1 MKFTHT
7 PAAAATRARAPLSC
21 RAPYNAKGEDLAAAS
36 SLVYSNYGTPLGTLE
51 NLYGDRPWEIHVVGR
66 YGPHL
71 GSFRV
76 GDKIGLSLSVGP
88 IGEKTYAR
96 SKRFGK
102 GQSDSF
108 APSWDPILGRHSWA
122 GRGSPR

>member
-1 MKFTHT
+1 MID
-7 PAAAATRARAPLSC
+7 ART
-21 RAPYNAKGEDLAAAS
+21 
-36 SLVYSNYGTPLGTLE
+36 LVNSNYGTPLGTLE

-102 GQSDSF
+102 GQSPLPLLVVYADGKPGGKVLRTYKF
-108 APSWDPILGRHSWA
+108 DG
-122 GRGSPR
+122 GGC